1 MARRLTG
8 NIKTEASGPERRKR
22 PTMDDVAKAA
32 GVSKATISRVLS
44 GASGGCSPSTA
55 ELVRE
60 TAARLGYVVN
70 SVASSLRSRQTFTVG
85 LVVADVSNPFFGG
98 IASGVEASLTG
109 AGYSVILANSGN
121 SVERERELVRVLIEK
136 QIDGMIVASSASV
149 GDHIVVAQEHGIS
162 VVLVDSDIPGLS
174 ADSVVIDNS
183 AAAMMA
189 VQHLVERG
197 HRRIGIVTGPL
208 LAAFDTQRL
217 EGYRAA
223 LAAAGLELREDYV
236 FKEDLLAQGG
246 EKAIAELARL
256 SVRPTALFVANNM
269 MTLGT
274 LVGLK
279 KAGLTVPTDISLI
292 AFDDQDWYSV
302 SQPPITGII
311 NPAYEMG
318 RAAGERILLRLD
330 RERSALGF
338 QRQVLET
345 RLVERQSV
353 RRLRR

>member
-1 MARRLTG
+1 
-8 NIKTEASGPERRKR
+8 
-22 PTMDDVAKAA
+22 MDDVAKAA

-44 GASGGCSPSTA
+44 GVPGGCSPATA

-85 LVVADVSNPFFGG
+85 LVIADVSNPFFGG

-109 AGYSVILANSGN
+109 AGYSLLLANSGN
-121 SVERERELVRVLIEK
+121 AVEREREVVRVLVEK
-136 QIDGMIVASSASV
+136 QIDGMIVASSASA
-149 GDHIVVAQEHGIS
+149 GDHILAAQDRGVS
-162 VVLVDSDIPGLS
+162 VILVDSEIPSLS
-174 ADSVVIDNS
+174 ADSVVIDNR

-208 LAAFDTQRL
+208 TATFDTQRL
-217 EGYRAA
+217 DGYRAA
-223 LAAAGLELREDYV
+223 LVAAGLELREDYV

-256 SVRPTALFVANNM
+256 RVRPTALFVANNM

-279 KAGLTVPTDISLI
+279 KAGLNVPNDISLI
-292 AFDDQDWYSV
+292 AFDDQEWYSV
-302 SQPPITGII
+302 SHPPITGIV

-318 RAAGERILLRLD
+318 RAAGERMLLRLD
-330 RERSALGF
+330 REKSSLKTERL
-338 QRQVLET
+338 VLDT
-345 RLVERQSV
+345 RLIERDSI
-353 RRLRR
+353 RELRR